1 MPKLSYNLL
10 KINDLFL
17 KNIWK
22 LLFFDFIFAIEIMTE
37 NNQTKHLNKNI
48 MRVQFQHKT
57 QFRNDLVIARQD
69 FRSLPSVDYNCT
81 IKGVS
86 ISRHI

>member
-1 MPKLSYNLL
+1 MTKQIGKLL
-10 KINDLFL
+10 KINNLFL

-22 LLFFDFIFAIEIMTE
+22 LLFFDFIFANEIMTE
-37 NNQTKHLNKNI
+37 NNQTKHLNKNT

-57 QFRNDLVIARQD
+57 QLRNDLVVARQD
-69 FRSLPSVDYNCT
+69 FRSLPSVDYYCT
-81 IKGVS
+81 IKGVN